1 MSFPDTRHTLI
12 QRISRSAGEDDWRE
26 FLSDYWRPLCRFAAR
41 WAKLDVEDAED
52 VASATIEAVIRNQLL
67 SRWASNRQAKL
78 RTLLCAVARNVLSNR
93 ARIETGR
100 ARLLRENHDARQAL
114 MASFGGKEPQATPN
128 QLDAFYTA
136 WAEELLQDAV
146 ESLLDDY
153 LRSGRGDYFR
163 VLYGRICEEMTMP
176 EIAQSLDLKLTA
188 AENYY
193 KHARKRLGE
202 TLKRMVR
209 QRVQRYSPPD
219 EFESEFQAEWSQFG
233 EFLTQQGGIVEV
245 IRKSYEGFD
254 STEVKRREN
263 SALTAILTQVGPL
276 LKQQS

>member
-12 QRISRSAGEDDWRE
+12 QRISRSADEDDWRE

-67 SRWASNRQAKL
+67 SRWVSNRQAKL

-100 ARLLRENHDARQAL
+100 ARLLHENQDARQTL
-114 MASFGGKEPQATPN
+114 MASFGEKELQVSPN
-128 QLDAFYTA
+128 QLDAFYAA

-146 ESLLDDY
+146 ESLLEDY

-163 VLYGRICEEMTMP
+163 VLFGRICEGMTMP
-176 EIAQSLDLKLTA
+176 EIAQSLDLKLTS

-202 TLKRMVR
+202 ILKRMVQ

-219 EFESEFQAEWSQFG
+219 QFEPEFQAEWSQFG

-276 LKQQS
+276 LKQKS